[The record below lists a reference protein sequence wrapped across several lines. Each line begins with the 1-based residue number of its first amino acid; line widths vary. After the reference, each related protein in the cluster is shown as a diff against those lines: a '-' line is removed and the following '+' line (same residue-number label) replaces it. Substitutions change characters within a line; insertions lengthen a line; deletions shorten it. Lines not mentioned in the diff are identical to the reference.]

1 MIEHQD
7 QDRISFNCEP
17 DHIVTKLEYAFLG
30 VKHEYKTQC
39 ADGESNKIVWDK
51 KETATAWIFNTYRVR
66 NHFVPNPTNPKL
78 KRLEIEKI

>member
-1 MIEHQD
+1 MAKSNLENLNPIQCTLATFLKTPFLNSTLKKN
-7 QDRISFNCEP
+7 ISQ
-17 DHIVTKLEYAFLG
+17 Y
-30 VKHEYKTQC
+30 